1 LGEKVLLDAAV
12 LAIIVGLVAGGRL
25 TRLKELGL
33 RAPWVFVAAAV
44 VQVGLMV
51 AGARGWVQLA
61 RIGPG
66 LVVASFALVLAGL
79 WVNRRLPGVW
89 VAGIGVF
96 LNFLVIAANGGSM
109 PVDGGLAVK
118 AGNARLVEMLDS
130 PAYAKHAA
138 IRPETRLRPLADVL
152 PLPMLVPRPRW
163 FSPGSAGDV
172 FVTVG
177 ACWLILAGMGA
188 FRKRSGANHEDTK
201 GTKWQEQAPFAEA
214 TGPEPPA
221 ER

>member
-1 LGEKVLLDAAV
+1 MLLDAAV

-25 TRLKELGL
+25 ARLKELGL

-109 PVDGGLAVK
+109 PVDRELAAR
-118 AGNARLVEMLDS
+118 AGNMRLVEMLDS

-138 IRPETRLRPLADVL
+138 IGPATRLRPLADVL

-188 FRKRSGANHEDTK
+188 FGLSANSNGSDRKGAKSAKQSD
-201 GTKWQEQAPFAEA
+201 EA
-214 TGPEPPA
+214 NV
-221 ER
+221 R

>member
-1 LGEKVLLDAAV
+1 VLLDAAV
-12 LAIIVGLVAGGRL
+12 LAIVVGLVAGGRL
-25 TRLKELGL
+25 TRLKGLDL
-33 RAPWVFVAAAV
+33 RAPWVFVAAAA

-61 RIGPG
+61 GIGPG

-109 PVDGGLAVK
+109 PVDRQLAAR
-118 AGNARLVEMLDS
+118 AGNMRLVEMLDS

-138 IRPETRLRPLADVL
+138 IGPETRLRPLADVL
-152 PLPMLVPRPRW
+152 PLPMLIPRPR
-163 FSPGSAGDV
+163 FLCPGSVGDV

-177 ACWLILAGMGA
+177 ACWLILAAMGA
-188 FRKRSGANHEDTK
+188 FGLSANSNGSDRKGAK
-201 GTKWQEQAPFAEA
+201 SAK
-214 TGPEPPA
+214 
-221 ER
+221 